1 MTRHARHERSAG
13 LRSGCVR
20 AHYQQQGSREQSF
33 ERTERGLGSNY
44 SASATRVKQSGYGFG
59 ARERPGW
66 VEPLYS
72 HGCATVG
79 DEVPVEAIMSAVHGN
94 GLLSAGAADSPRG
107 GRGLADIAYAPPP
120 AAAATS
126 ADPWSVEPRPLP
138 PLSPCRLPP
147 RPLPT
152 SDAWSVE
159 PRSLLL
165 SYAEL
170 PNCHGAGR
178 EAQGEERHSSQVKSS

>member
-79 DEVPVEAIMSAVHGN
+79 DEVPVEAIMSAVRGDE
-94 GLLSAGAADSPRG
+94 LLRAETAVSPAW
-107 GRGLADIAYAPPP
+107 GLA
-120 AAAATS
+120 
-126 ADPWSVEPRPLP
+126 E
-138 PLSPCRLPP
+138 LSSRRLH
-147 RPLPT
+147 R
-152 SDAWSVE
+152 WFVE
-159 PRSLLL
+159 PRSPPPPPPP
-165 SYAEL
+165 YAEL
-170 PNCHGAGR
+170 TNYPASHTARIGTRLG
-178 EAQGEERHSSQVKSS
+178 G